1 MTGNL
6 RLVDLL
12 DLLLSVILGGI
23 GLWLIRPAK
32 RGEILAV
39 WREKWQPL
47 PDTKMNVPSSES
59 D

>member
-47 PDTKMNVPSSES
+47 PDTKM
-59 D
+59 